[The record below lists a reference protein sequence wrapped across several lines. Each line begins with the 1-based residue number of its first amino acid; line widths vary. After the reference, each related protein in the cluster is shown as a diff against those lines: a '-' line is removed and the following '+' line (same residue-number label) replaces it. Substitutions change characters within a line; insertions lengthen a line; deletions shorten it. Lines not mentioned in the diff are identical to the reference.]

1 MERAINRNVVKRVAL
16 LCSLLLAFGTSYS
29 QERLRPC
36 QRYSGYESYQKML
49 TGYMVPE
56 GNIEWLVLFMLG
68 PERSICYNLSTHELV
83 ATSSREVICKDWFK
97 GERSIQTDRKA
108 VLIEESVASLLSS
121 VFSKAVT
128 TARRVEDEPVP
139 DGTLPPLWSFSLT
152 VTASIMTTEAARPTA
167 MLRFRAA
174 IAKNLQLSPIL
185 SMKW

>member
-97 GERSIQTDRKA
+97 GERSIQTVRVMFQFVCPKRDPHFKELSKLH
-108 VLIEESVASLLSS
+108 VLFHTMNNTIHI
-121 VFSKAVT
+121 F
-128 TARRVEDEPVP
+128 
-139 DGTLPPLWSFSLT
+139 
-152 VTASIMTTEAARPTA
+152 I
-167 MLRFRAA
+167 
-174 IAKNLQLSPIL
+174 N
-185 SMKW
+185 